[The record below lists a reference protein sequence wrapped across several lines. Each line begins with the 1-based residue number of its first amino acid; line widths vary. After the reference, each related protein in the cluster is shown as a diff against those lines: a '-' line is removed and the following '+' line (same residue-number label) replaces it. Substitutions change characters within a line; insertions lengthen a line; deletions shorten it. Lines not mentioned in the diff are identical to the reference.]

1 MTAQTAKEIIGCME
15 KINAHFRTLETFINE
30 KKAKVIADDLP
41 WLLDSLVEEQRL
53 VAEGNNLEAKR
64 MKLFE
69 QLGLA
74 DKKATVLIEECP
86 ETYKER
92 LKLECVSIE
101 RHIGLIKKTN
111 ADIIEIIERKL
122 TIQEK
127 TSNISVGTTS
137 TYTGQGVK
145 VRRPDASG
153 GFIGEV

>member
-1 MTAQTAKEIIGCME
+1 MTAQTAKEIIACME

-30 KKAKVIADDLP
+30 KRAKVIADDLP

-53 VAEGNNLEAKR
+53 VAEGNHLEAKR

-69 QLGLA
+69 QLGVA
-74 DKKATVLIEECP
+74 DKKATALIEECP
-86 ETYKER
+86 EEYKER
-92 LKLECVSIE
+92 LRLECISIE
-101 RHIGLIKKTN
+101 RHIGTIKKTN

-122 TIQEK
+122 SIQEK
-127 TSNISVGTTS
+127 AAKVPVGSTS

-145 VRRPDASG
+145 VRHADTSG

>member
-1 MTAQTAKEIIGCME
+1 MTVQTAKEVIGCME
-15 KINAHFRTLETFINE
+15 KINAHFRTLEAFINE
-30 KKAKVIADDLP
+30 KKAKVVADDLP

-69 QLGLA
+69 QLGIS

-86 ETYKER
+86 ESHKER

-122 TIQEK
+122 AIQEK
-127 TSNISVGTTS
+127 TAKMPVGTTN
-137 TYTGQGVK
+137 TYTEQGVK
-145 VRRPDASG
+145 VRRPDSSG

>member
-30 KKAKVIADDLP
+30 KRAKVIADDLP

-69 QLGLA
+69 RLGVA
-74 DKKATVLIEECP
+74 DKKATALIEECP
-86 ETYKER
+86 EGCKER
-92 LKLECVSIE
+92 LRLECVSIE

-122 TIQEK
+122 SIQEK
-127 TSNISVGTTS
+127 TAKMPVGSTS

-145 VRRPDASG
+145 VRHANSSG